1 MFLPRLPTPYENW
14 LLRGAPT
21 HCLECGREFIVTKYL
36 DWVTIRCSKYY
47 PGSRHE
53 FWRMTVPNGFS

>member
-1 MFLPRLPTPYENW
+1 MFHLRLPTPYEDW
-14 LLRGAPT
+14 LLRGAPER
-21 HCLECGREFIVTKYL
+21 CLECGREFIVTKYL
-36 DWVTIRCSKYY
+36 DLVHIRCSKYY